1 MKQRGGVWNSI
12 YEVTHS
18 RLGYLSFA
26 EGWGEEKIFRKLMK
40 TKLYLLLL
48 LFSTVVFAQQKQVET
63 SIDTT
68 KNKIGAEFKLT
79 LKTDV
84 DTLSK
89 VVFPDL
95 KYIGALEVIQSY
107 RIDTVK
113 KGDRYELIKKYGLT
127 QFDSG
132 KYTIPSVKILINNKP
147 FLSDPVLV
155 EVANVPV
162 DTLKQKMYDI
172 KDIVPAEDTMGNWWK
187 YLLALI
193 VLLGIG
199 ALVYWFIKKRQKKAI
214 EEEVYKTPIE
224 KATSLLNTLEKKE
237 LWQKGEVKAY
247 YSELTD
253 IARNYIEEAIEIPA
267 MESTT
272 SELIVG
278 LRAASVKKKM
288 TVSQETIENLERVL
302 KQADLV
308 KFAKSK
314 PLDYEITEDRNKIQ
328 KAILTL
334 DSSIP
339 VVVEL
344 EEDTLLNEAQRQ
356 KQIEIQLKKKRNKRI
371 VISVASVLFLLFATT
386 LFFIVTKGFN
396 YVKDNVIGHPTK
408 ELLEGEWVKSTYG
421 NPGVTI
427 ETPKVLKRIDLSKSL
442 PKNGLALVKEMNSF
456 AYGSVL
462 DNFYLMV
469 STLKYKQDSTAVDLK
484 KSLEVSLQTL
494 ETQGAQNMIVKQEDF
509 ETQQGI
515 SGIKGYGTFSRISDV
530 TKTSEKIYYEVLLF
544 GQEGGL
550 QQIMIFHEEGD
561 QYANKISDRVLN
573 SVELSQVSR

>member
-1 MKQRGGVWNSI
+1 
-12 YEVTHS
+12 
-18 RLGYLSFA
+18 
-26 EGWGEEKIFRKLMK
+26 MK

-107 RIDTVK
+107 RIDTVR

-172 KDIVPAEDTMGNWWK
+172 KDVISVEESMGDWWK

-193 VLLGIG
+193 VILGIG
-199 ALVYWFIKKRQKKAI
+199 ALVYWFIKKRQKKEI

-386 LFFIVTKGFN
+386 LFFIVTKGFS

-421 NPGVTI
+421 NPGVMI

-515 SGIKGYGTFSRISDV
+515 SGIKGYGTFSRISDI